1 MRSLCRSDSKDGGN
15 KTTDTI
21 VAEVVFDNAHHV
33 GIGNAN
39 RALKNNGGAK
49 KL

>member
-1 MRSLCRSDSKDGGN
+1 MRSLCRSHSKDGGS
-15 KTTDTI
+15 KASDTI
-21 VAEVVFDNAHHV
+21 VAEVVFDNAHNV

-39 RALKNNGGAK
+39 RAPKNGGAK